1 METRAEIA
9 DIRRTLEQHPEL
21 ELAILFGSL
30 ARSGARFDSDLD
42 LAVSAGSPLDTQAR
56 IELIDALAAATGRPV
71 DLVDLTQAGEPLL
84 GEIMT
89 RGIRVLGSDETH
101 ARYLTRHLIEQAD
114 FLPYRNRIL
123 AERRDAWT
131 RA

>member
-1 METRAEIA
+1 MDTRAEITH
-9 DIRRTLEQHPEL
+9 IRHVLEQHPEL

-30 ARSGARFDSDLD
+30 VHNRARSDSDVD
-42 LAVSAGSPLDTQAR
+42 VAVSAGVALDAPTR
-56 IELIDALAAATGRPV
+56 IALIDALATATGRPV
-71 DLVDLTQAGEPLL
+71 DLVDLTQTGEPLL

-89 RGIRVLGSDETH
+89 RGIRLLGSDEAQ

-123 AERRDAWT
+123 AERRDAWI
-131 RA
+131 RG